1 MLVWFLQNKED
12 KQSVKDHME
21 GVVEKLWRELQ
32 QVLHHYNETTKDRFI
47 ATESLQIKDEQ
58 SAREIDTHKKHIQKL
73 QVSRKEAFFPYFQLC
88 FYIELMILL
97 RFIMCSDICRSLSLL
112 CAVSWAPE

>member
-1 MLVWFLQNKED
+1 MMLVLFLQSKED

-58 SAREIDTHKKHIQKL
+58 SAKEIDTHKKHIQKL
-73 QVSRKEAFFPYFQLC
+73 QVSNKVADYFEEAFSP
-88 FYIELMILL
+88 ILPVVL
-97 RFIMCSDICRSLSLL
+97 LYRFDDFLAI
-112 CAVSWAPE
+112 

>member
-1 MLVWFLQNKED
+1 MLVLFLQNKED

-58 SAREIDTHKKHIQKL
+58 SAKEIDRHKKHIQKL
-73 QVSRKEAFFPYFQLC
+73 QVSNKVFYYYYYFYYYFFSTCPYLYICAFYC
-88 FYIELMILL
+88 
-97 RFIMCSDICRSLSLL
+97 
-112 CAVSWAPE
+112 

>member
-1 MLVWFLQNKED
+1 MRLFWFLQNKED

-58 SAREIDTHKKHIQKL
+58 SAKEIDTHKKHIQKL
-73 QVSRKEAFFPYFQLC
+73 QVSSKEALSPYFQLC
-88 FYIELMILL
+88 CYIDLMILL
-97 RFIMCSDICRSLSLL
+97 RSDICRSLSLL
-112 CAVSWAPE
+112 CAVS

>member
-1 MLVWFLQNKED
+1 MMLVWFLQNKED

-73 QVSRKEAFFPYFQLC
+73 QVSRKEAFYP
-88 FYIELMILL
+88 
-97 RFIMCSDICRSLSLL
+97 
-112 CAVSWAPE
+112 